1 MLLNSLQPPGQ
12 PPTTQPIS
20 GAGAE
25 KPCDRHLCL
34 APECQAK
41 GQGPHSASETLPT
54 SPLFPSPLSSSATT
68 QGSPYPTLVRTL
80 HVLSQ
85 LSGTVLLGPQE
96 PLQPPPKEAPLS
108 RRVPMA
114 CSLPSADLLTVRTS
128 RAHL

>member
-20 GAGAE
+20 GARAE

-54 SPLFPSPLSSSATT
+54 SPLFPSPTVIFSYHSGFTVPHSCQDFACAVTAVRHSPARAPGAPAASP
-68 QGSPYPTLVRTL
+68 QGGSPFPPRTDGL
-80 HVLSQ
+80 F
-85 LSGTVLLGPQE
+85 
-96 PLQPPPKEAPLS
+96 
-108 RRVPMA
+108 
-114 CSLPSADLLTVRTS
+114 PSFS
-128 RAHL
+128 

>member
-41 GQGPHSASETLPT
+41 GQGPRSASETLPT

-96 PLQPPPKEAPLS
+96 PLQPPAKEAPLS
-108 RRVPMA
+108 HCIPMA